1 MTMGK
6 HGAERLAYAKGT
18 GVETGKTRGKQKPN
32 TREDVIRKWVRQFG
46 TRPPRNIST
55 LFMRRALSFERQCAS
70 NPALKRLSMTLQKEF
85 KSGLKTRS
93 SGLCLPLGSHLV
105 RQWNGR
111 TYQVEVLDTGFVMD
125 GKSYRSLTSI
135 AKKITGTNWSGPRF
149 FGLKRR
155 KTNLRDHDGTGAET
169 DRP

>member
-1 MTMGK
+1 MGK
-6 HGAERLAYAKGT
+6 HSAERRAYSRGA
-18 GVETGKTRGKQKPN
+18 GVETKKIPGKHKLN
-32 TREDVIRKWVRQFG
+32 NREDVIRDWVQQFG
-46 TRPPRNIST
+46 SRPPRNIST
-55 LFMRRALSFERQCAS
+55 LFMRRALSFESQCAS
-70 NPALKRLSMTLQKEF
+70 NPALKRLSKTLHKDI

-93 SGLCLPLGSHLV
+93 SGLCLSVGSHLV

>member
-1 MTMGK
+1 MTIGK
-6 HGAERLAYAKGT
+6 HGAERRIYSMGT
-18 GVETGKTRGKQKPN
+18 RVETKKDQEKHKLNNRD
-32 TREDVIRKWVRQFG
+32 DVIREWVQQFG

-55 LFMRRALSFERQCAS
+55 LFMRRALSFEHQCAS
-70 NPALKRLSMTLQKEF
+70 TPALKRLSKTLQRDF
-85 KSGLKTRS
+85 RTGLKTRS
-93 SGLCLPLGSHLV
+93 SGLCLSEGSHLV

-111 TYQVEVLDTGFVMD
+111 TYQVEVQDTGFVMD

-155 KTNLRDHDGTGAET
+155 KTILRDHDGTGAET